1 MPNHEHRNKRV
12 RQSMRKRA
20 LNLWRKR
27 RLKDATKT
35 LQEAIQKRD
44 IDAAENAFRKTCSL
58 LDRFSYT
65 STLHK
70 NTAARRKSRMSAR
83 IKALKDAPKD

>member
-12 RQSMRKRA
+12 RQSIRRRA
-20 LNLWRKR
+20 LNQWRKR
-27 RLKDATKT
+27 RLKEATRIF
-35 LQEAIQKRD
+35 QEALQKRD
-44 IDAAENAFRKTCSL
+44 LDAAQEAFQKTCSL

-70 NTAARRKSRMSAR
+70 NTAARRKSRFSAR
-83 IKALKDAPKD
+83 LKALKNTSKN